1 MFGVANS
8 TVELING
15 APTANKINK
24 IDITNMAVPA
34 KPPITFKVVNPFVD
48 NNKKTKKIIKINL
61 EIVFLSWVQGEGKY
75 FLFRDNIEF
84 IKAWIISDSH

>member
-15 APTANKINK
+15 APTANKMNK

-48 NNKKTKKIIKINL
+48 NNKKTKKIINEINDTVTIG
-61 EIVFLSWVQGEGKY
+61 IVLTKFP
-75 FLFRDNIEF
+75 FP
-84 IKAWIISDSH
+84 

>member
-15 APTANKINK
+15 APTANKMNK

-34 KPPITFKVVNPFVD
+34 KPPMTFKVVNPLL
-48 NNKKTKKIIKINL
+48 IITRKPRKL
-61 EIVFLSWVQGEGKY
+61 LMK
-75 FLFRDNIEF
+75 
-84 IKAWIISDSH
+84 